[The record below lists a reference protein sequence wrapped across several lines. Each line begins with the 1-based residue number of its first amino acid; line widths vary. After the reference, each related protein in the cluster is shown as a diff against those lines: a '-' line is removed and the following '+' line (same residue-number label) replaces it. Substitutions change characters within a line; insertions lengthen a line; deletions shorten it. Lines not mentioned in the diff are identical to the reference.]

1 MKNQQIE
8 KVLAKIFPTKISSV
22 VLGKINFSQL
32 NEIRLRAGR
41 PILVLLG
48 GLSYF
53 LSEEGISNNVESG
66 IICTKQD
73 IENIVFRASEC
84 SIYAVNEQIKKG
96 FLTVEG
102 GIRIGIAGECV
113 CENEKISTIKNFSSL
128 VVRIPHK
135 IRNCSLP
142 VLSHILENGSFHNT
156 LIISPPGAGKTTLL
170 RDFVNQLSK
179 RNICLNVL
187 VVDERGELAGVC
199 GNESQLLES
208 NFCDIVSYFSKS
220 EGFLIGV
227 RSLSPSIVVCD
238 EIGAE
243 SDISALEYVCNC
255 GVGVV
260 ATAHASSIE
269 ELRQKPNFNLLIKNH
284 LFERYVVLSGRE
296 GPGTIEGVFDKSFSP
311 ILGGK
316 T

>member
-73 IENIVFRASEC
+73 VENIVFRASEC

-102 GIRIGIAGECV
+102 G
-113 CENEKISTIKNFSSL
+113 
-128 VVRIPHK
+128 
-135 IRNCSLP
+135 
-142 VLSHILENGSFHNT
+142 
-156 LIISPPGAGKTTLL
+156 
-170 RDFVNQLSK
+170 
-179 RNICLNVL
+179 
-187 VVDERGELAGVC
+187 
-199 GNESQLLES
+199 
-208 NFCDIVSYFSKS
+208 
-220 EGFLIGV
+220 
-227 RSLSPSIVVCD
+227 
-238 EIGAE
+238 
-243 SDISALEYVCNC
+243 
-255 GVGVV
+255 
-260 ATAHASSIE
+260 
-269 ELRQKPNFNLLIKNH
+269 
-284 LFERYVVLSGRE
+284 
-296 GPGTIEGVFDKSFSP
+296 
-311 ILGGK
+311 
-316 T
+316 